1 MRKNIILV
9 GFMGTG
15 KSSVGRRLA
24 GRLQMT
30 FYDTDCEM
38 EAVTGLDLTT
48 LYWKCGKIRF
58 QSEENLVLNKL
69 LQKEHCVIATGGT
82 LQLYEERLKAMR
94 QSGMVVCLKAAP
106 AMLRRRIVRKSNRPL
121 LRREQML
128 EELCQMYE
136 RQVCWEQVADLV
148 VDTTEKSFEEII
160 QAICVVWEREWHG
173 IL

>member
-69 LQKEHCVIATGGT
+69 LGSVKKV
-82 LQLYEERLKAMR
+82 
-94 QSGMVVCLKAAP
+94 
-106 AMLRRRIVRKSNRPL
+106 
-121 LRREQML
+121 
-128 EELCQMYE
+128 
-136 RQVCWEQVADLV
+136 
-148 VDTTEKSFEEII
+148 
-160 QAICVVWEREWHG
+160 
-173 IL
+173 

>member
-24 GRLQMT
+24 GCLQMT

-38 EAVTGLDLTT
+38 EAVTGMDLMT

-69 LQKEHCVIATGGT
+69 LRKEHCVIATGGT
-82 LQLYEERLKAMR
+82 LQLYEERLQAMR
-94 QSGMVVCLKAAP
+94 QSGMIVCLKAAP
-106 AMLRRRIVRKSNRPL
+106 AMLNSVLYVKVIGHCCGENSCWRSFARCMRDKFVGNRWRIWL
-121 LRREQML
+121 
-128 EELCQMYE
+128 
-136 RQVCWEQVADLV
+136 
-148 VDTTEKSFEEII
+148 
-160 QAICVVWEREWHG
+160 
-173 IL
+173 